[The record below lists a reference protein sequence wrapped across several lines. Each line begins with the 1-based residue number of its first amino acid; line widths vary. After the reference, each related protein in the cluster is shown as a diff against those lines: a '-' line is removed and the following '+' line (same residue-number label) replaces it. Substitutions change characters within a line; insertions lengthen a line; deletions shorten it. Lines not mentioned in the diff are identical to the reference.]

1 MSDSPQEPL
10 RIERDELFT
19 AAVDSALARERAGR
33 ERILAE
39 APPVSKLRRVLLH
52 SMFYL
57 PVAAVLGALAT
68 WMLIEP
74 SMHDLPMVGGEV
86 TLINSEPFEGAD
98 GIVAITVGERD
109 VLVSPSRLV
118 FEAGAQGQPALQSF
132 DEVAVGSKLEVMVL
146 SIDDGRMLAVAM
158 RPTAEGAPHGDSED
172 PTWPSVL
179 MLPLTALAIALGL
192 LLAEGLSTRNWM
204 RMIWRTALGGFFA
217 TLFAFL
223 AYLPAGLVLRIA
235 SSVIDS
241 ASLQHPDAVL
251 ITVHDLSPTQFL
263 ITTVCRSVAWA
274 ILGAGLGLGM
284 NLMRSTRAQLR
295 NSVIGGI
302 LGGALGGMFFDPIDR
317 FFRTSLFDDADAS
330 RFVGLL
336 AVGLSVG
343 VFVALVERLGRDA
356 WVRVRTGP
364 LAGKSFILYKTPTTL
379 GNAPSSDIYLY
390 KDSGIDPHHARIHR
404 VGTTYEIEDQS
415 SRTGTSVGGQPVR
428 RRRLASGDQ
437 IILGSTILD
446 FEERARRS

>member
-1 MSDSPQEPL
+1 MSASPQEPL

-19 AAVDSALARERAGR
+19 PAVDSALARERAGR

-39 APPVSKLRRVLLH
+39 APPVSKLRRLLLH

-74 SMHDLPMVGGEV
+74 SMQDLPSLGGEV
-86 TLINSEPFEGAD
+86 TLINSEPFDAAD

-109 VLVSPSRLV
+109 VLVDPSRLI
-118 FEAGAQGQPALQSF
+118 FEPGAQGQPALQSF
-132 DEVAVGSKLEVMVL
+132 EEVVVGSKVEVAAVAVGDQRLV
-146 SIDDGRMLAVAM
+146 AVAI
-158 RPTAEGAPHGDSED
+158 RPTSEAAPHGVSDS
-172 PTWPSVL
+172 PLWPALV
-179 MLPLTALAIALGL
+179 MFPLTALAIALGL

-204 RMIWRTALGGFFA
+204 RMIWRTALGSFFA
-217 TLFAFL
+217 TLFAIL
-223 AYLPAGLVLRIA
+223 AYLPAGLVLWVSQSLLDRA
-235 SSVIDS
+235 SQ
-241 ASLQHPDAVL
+241 QHPE
-251 ITVHDLSPTQFL
+251 TVMVTIQDLSSTQFL
-263 ITTVCRSVAWA
+263 LTTVCRSVAWA
-274 ILGAGLGLGM
+274 LLGLGLGLGL
-284 NLMRSTRAQLR
+284 NLVRSTRAQLR
-295 NSVIGGI
+295 NSVIGGT

-317 FFRTSLFDDADAS
+317 FFRSSLFADADAS
-330 RFVGLL
+330 RLVGLL

-343 VFVALVERLGRDA
+343 LFVALVERLGRDA

-379 GNAPSSDIYLY
+379 GNAPSSDIFLY

-404 VGTTYEIEDQS
+404 VGTTYEIEDQG
-415 SRTGTSVGGQPVR
+415 SRTGTAVGGQGVR
-428 RRRLASGDQ
+428 RRRLVSGDQ
-437 IILGSTILD
+437 ILLGSTVLD